1 MMTAP
6 GPMGY
11 SARPEAMGRLISTL
25 FADRLFEHGTP
36 YVRVGLMTVYVEDRV
51 AAELAGMER
60 RPAAQALALA
70 LGIAAKVWDEAMVM
84 HRMCQQTIDECQRQV
99 RLDLEEILDEHI
111 ALLRRSM
118 EAESVEPGRQAAS
131 AQARAGQDDRSF
143 SVTSASSAI
152 QVPQRCSPS

>member
-1 MMTAP
+1 MTVP
-6 GPMGY
+6 GPMGF

-25 FADRLFEHGTP
+25 FADRLFERGTP

-84 HRMCQQTIDECQRQV
+84 HGMFRQTIDECQQQV
-99 RLDLEEILDEHI
+99 RLELEEVVDEHV
-111 ALLRRSM
+111 ALVRRST
-118 EAESVEPGRQAAS
+118 EAESAEPGLPATSTQAP
-131 AQARAGQDDRSF
+131 AGQGDPSC
-143 SVTSASSAI
+143 SVTRASSTV
-152 QVPQRCSPS
+152 QVPQRCRPS